1 MELKNLKTQDLQ
13 GLIQE
18 QLKLYIIENEMKSGD
33 PFPTE
38 YNLAE
43 KLGISRT
50 AIREALKKLETL
62 GIIEVR
68 PGVGRFIREFNF
80 ETIFK
85 SLPYNLEMDIK
96 NFQEVLEVRFCL
108 ESWFIAK
115 DINKFTKENIA
126 EFKEILKKLEFQVL
140 NNLEEK
146 ESVETHSQFHCALYK
161 NSDNSLLINLIKIFS
176 SIQRNLVLLHRYKT
190 KDRNLFIRQHKLLLE
205 AIEKRDSRLAQKR
218 LEEHFTEAM
227 AWVEN
232 HKGEKFSKIEN
243 NKGGEENSRI

>member
-1 MELKNLKTQDLQ
+1 MELKNLKPQDLQ

-38 YNLAE
+38 YDLAE

>member
-38 YNLAE
+38 YDLAE

>member
-13 GLIQE
+13 GSIQE

-38 YNLAE
+38 HDLAE

-50 AIREALKKLETL
+50 SIREALKRLETL

-68 PGVGRFIREFNF
+68 PGVGRFIGELNF
-80 ETIFK
+80 KAILK
-85 SLPYNLEMDIK
+85 GLPYNLEMDTK

-115 DINKFTKENIA
+115 DINKFSKESIA
-126 EFKEILKKLEFQVL
+126 QSKEILKKLEIQVL

-146 ESVETHSQFHCALYK
+146 ESVEIHSQFHCALYK

-176 SIQRNLVLLHRYKT
+176 TIQRNLVLLHRYKT

-218 LEEHFTEAM
+218 LEEHFAEAI
-227 AWVEN
+227 AWVES
-232 HKGEKFSKIEN
+232 HKGEKFIKL
-243 NKGGEENSRI
+243 GE

>member
-1 MELKNLKTQDLQ
+1 MELKNLKTQNLQ

-18 QLKLYIIENEMKSGD
+18 QLKLYIAENEMKSGD

-38 YNLAE
+38 YELAK

-62 GIIEVR
+62 GIIEAK
-68 PGVGRFIREFNF
+68 PGVGRFIRQFNF
-80 ETIFK
+80 EVILK
-85 SLPYNLEMDIK
+85 GLPYNLEMDIK
-96 NFQEVLEVRFCL
+96 NFQEVLEVRYCL

-140 NNLEEK
+140 NNFEEH
-146 ESVETHSQFHCALYK
+146 ELVETHSQFHCALYK
-161 NSDNSLLINLIKIFS
+161 NSDNSLLINLINIFS
-176 SIQRNLVLLHRYKT
+176 TIQRNLTLLHRYKT

-205 AIEKRDSRLAQKR
+205 AIEKRNPRLAQKK
-218 LEEHFTEAM
+218 LKEHFAEAM
-227 AWVEN
+227 AWTES
-232 HKGEKFSKIEN
+232 HKGEKFSK
-243 NKGGEENSRI
+243 

>member
-1 MELKNLKTQDLQ
+1 MELKNLKVQNLQ
-13 GLIQE
+13 QLIQE
-18 QLKLYIIENEMKSGD
+18 QLKLYIIENNIKNGD

-38 YNLAE
+38 HELAE
-43 KLGISRT
+43 RLGISRT
-50 AIREALKKLETL
+50 AIREALKRLEGL

-68 PGVGRFIREFNF
+68 LGVGRFVREFNF
-80 ETIFK
+80 EAILE

-96 NFQEVLEVRFCL
+96 NFREVLEVRFCL
-108 ESWFIAK
+108 ESQFIAK

-126 EFKEILKKLEFQVL
+126 ELKEILKKLEFQVL
-140 NNLEEK
+140 NNSEEK
-146 ESVETHSQFHCALYK
+146 ELVETHSQFHCAFYK

-176 SIQRNLVLLHRYKT
+176 TIQRNLTLIHRYKT

-218 LEEHFTEAM
+218 LEEHFTEAR

-232 HKGEKFSKIEN
+232 HKGEKFSKSGLQKVRSLI
-243 NKGGEENSRI
+243 

>member
-13 GLIQE
+13 QLIQE
-18 QLKLYIIENEMKSGD
+18 QLKLYIVENGMKSGD

-38 YNLAE
+38 YKLAKE
-43 KLGISRT
+43 LGISRT
-50 AIREALKKLETL
+50 AVREALKRLEAL

-68 PGVGRFIREFNF
+68 PGVGRFVREFNF
-80 ETIFK
+80 EAILNG
-85 SLPYNLEMDIK
+85 LPYDLEMDIK

-126 EFKEILKKLEFQVL
+126 QSKEILKKLEFQAL

-146 ESVETHSQFHCALYK
+146 ELVENHSQFHCSLYK

-176 SIQRNLVLLHRYKT
+176 TIQRNLTILHRYKT

-205 AIEKRDSRLAQKR
+205 AIEKRDSHLAQKR
-218 LEEHFTEAM
+218 LREHFAEAK
-227 AWVEN
+227 AWIKN
-232 HKGEKFSKIEN
+232 HKGAEFGKL
-243 NKGGEENSRI
+243 RL